1 MAAHLATGGV
11 LFVKLVGVH
20 QDSRPGCAWCLPL
33 FLFGDIIMPKLIE
46 IESLV
51 EGIEVTWIEF
61 EDIEILPPE
70 A

>member
-1 MAAHLATGGV
+1 
-11 LFVKLVGVH
+11 
-20 QDSRPGCAWCLPL
+20 
-33 FLFGDIIMPKLIE
+33 MPKLIE
-46 IESLV
+46 VESLV